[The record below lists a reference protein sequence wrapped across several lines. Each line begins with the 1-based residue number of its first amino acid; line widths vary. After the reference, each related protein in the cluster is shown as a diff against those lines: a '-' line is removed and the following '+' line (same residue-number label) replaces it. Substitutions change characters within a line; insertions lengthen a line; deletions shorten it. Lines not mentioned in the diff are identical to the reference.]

1 MFHKRSVVLCKKQPI
16 SLFDFYMSWSDSLF
30 STAGDP
36 LLILT
41 SMTTSHDQRNAAD
54 ATLLTHPDRAYSEPK
69 VTRGMK
75 EP

>member
-1 MFHKRSVVLCKKQPI
+1 
-16 SLFDFYMSWSDSLF
+16 MSWSDSLF